1 MTQPHGPGGSGASGD
16 AGTASGLGAPSGAL
30 SETARRKDDHLR
42 LAMAQHTPDRPRDYD
57 HVTFVH
63 HALAGGASDAVSLG
77 SPAFGW
83 PVPLYVSGMT
93 GGTEQATRV
102 NRGLGVLGRETGLPV
117 AVGSMGIVLREPE
130 TAASFT
136 VVREENPD
144 GFVLA
149 NTNANVTGAQAA
161 HLVDVLGADALQV
174 HLNAPQEIAM
184 PEGDRDFSRWADA
197 VAEIVAAAGVP
208 VVVKE
213 VGAGLSRGTI
223 AVLRDLGVAAVDV
236 AGRGGT
242 DFGAIESARRPEG
255 ERAYLAGWG
264 QSAVTS
270 LLEAA
275 GLDGVGRVS
284 SGLASGV
291 AGVAGVAGSAGS
303 AGSAGVAGS
312 AGSAGSAAVALLAS
326 GGVRHALDVVR
337 ALALGADAVGV
348 AGTFLHT
355 LLEDGPDALVA
366 LVQRWLSEIRDLM
379 ALLGADDVPALR
391 RTDVLLS
398 GPVREY
404 AELRGLDV
412 TAYAR
417 RSDWSQV

>member
-63 HALAGGASDAVSLG
+63 HALAGGASDAVSLA

-275 GLDGVGRVS
+275 GLDGVGRAS

-291 AGVAGVAGSAGS
+291 AGTGALGTGGLATGLPGSSGPAAG
-303 AGSAGVAGS
+303 
-312 AGSAGSAAVALLAS
+312 VALLAS

-417 RSDWSQV
+417 RSSWSQV